1 MFYADRNGAYWHDGA
16 NPRKISKPIQTG
28 GDSNMLSYSNSSTTG
43 SSLVP
48 DFSWEKTV
56 GDNTHIAPIVLYS
69 PEMQSVL
76 FLIEAKYR
84 DERATG
90 NLNEEFN
97 KTKFYAW
104 SFQLEKM
111 RWDLWELSDNEKPST
126 AFLGD
131 GGELCITLGSTIYHY
146 HGADNKKPF
155 TWLSKKLNMDSVSQ
169 LKVFRR
175 VLISGVSD
183 RLNKKESNDD
193 KFGGDR
199 LIIAT
204 SSGRLANSDMAFSKD
219 TAGNSKYLLSGQN
232 KKGNWIQVKLEDM
245 TESIDAISV
254 IFRRKA
260 IK

>member
-1 MFYADRNGAYWHDGA
+1 
-16 NPRKISKPIQTG
+16 
-28 GDSNMLSYSNSSTTG
+28 
-43 SSLVP
+43 
-48 DFSWEKTV
+48 
-56 GDNTHIAPIVLYS
+56 
-69 PEMQSVL
+69 
-76 FLIEAKYR
+76 
-84 DERATG
+84 
-90 NLNEEFN
+90 
-97 KTKFYAW
+97 
-104 SFQLEKM
+104 
-111 RWDLWELSDNEKPST
+111 
-126 AFLGD
+126 
-131 GGELCITLGSTIYHY
+131 
-146 HGADNKKPF
+146 
-155 TWLSKKLNMDSVSQ
+155 MDSVSQ